1 MTGHAHDW
9 WDGLWRCRCGA
20 GPFPDFGG
28 FAEHATG
35 AYCDP
40 GRLNESTTRSASRS
54 APKALTRR
62 AGRGV
67 ARAGGL
73 RQVWHT
79 SRPGYSYTLHWYV
92 LSHEERHNR
101 LYRLIYRAVWEHG
114 EFSVFAWQP
123 TRVLTLDAW
132 RYWAYWYTP
141 EGQGVLNRVNIVR
154 GTLTRKGLAPVDGT
168 HRPPA
173 QASGGLGRHVP
184 VPASGVHS
192 GAARPPSSC
201 GGWSAPWWSGFR
213 CASACRRLWLP
224 ISRGGW
230 PGASHYPLF
239 KLHDRNLGN
248 GVV

>member
-40 GRLNESTTRSASRS
+40 GRLNESHYPVGIPER
-54 APKALTRR
+54 PKGPLPDALAEELR
-62 AGRGV
+62 ALV
-67 ARAGGL
+67 ACAR
-73 RQVWHT
+73 WHT

-101 LYRLIYRAVWEHG
+101 LYCLMYRAVWEHG

-141 EGQGVLNRVNIVR
+141 RARACSTGSTSCR
-154 GTLTRKGLAPVDGT
+154 GRSPARGWRQWTELTGRPLKRPADWDAMSPCLRQAYIRAQRDPQARAAGGARPGGAASGALRPAGGCGYRYRAAAGLGLAT
-168 HRPPA
+168 IHF
-173 QASGGLGRHVP
+173 LIL
-184 VPASGVHS
+184 
-192 GAARPPSSC
+192 SC
-201 GGWSAPWWSGFR
+201 T
-213 CASACRRLWLP
+213 
-224 ISRGGW
+224 IEI
-230 PGASHYPLF
+230 
-239 KLHDRNLGN
+239 
-248 GVV
+248 